1 MMNQASSLPA
11 RPFAISDRVELA
23 VVVALAA
30 AVFLS
35 IPLTLGRL
43 GLSWDALNH
52 HIYLGWAA
60 EGGRFDKDYLAANM
74 QATQFPYLYWPVYR
88 LAMANASGVVA
99 GAALALLQ
107 VLAVPPAWWV
117 ARTLLPQPGAAGAAL
132 RVAAVALGF
141 MSAVPLKTLEATGN
155 DLLVAIPVLWA
166 VAFALHAMV
175 APVAPAARLRAAALA
190 GLFAGAGVA
199 CKFSN
204 GPLVILLPLVF
215 AFATDPW
222 STRIHLALRC
232 ALATLI
238 GFVITYGFW
247 GWQLWLAFGNP
258 MFPFADN
265 VFAPL
270 RAATG
275 WAP

>member
-1 MMNQASSLPA
+1 MNDTASLPA
-11 RPFAISDRVELA
+11 PRPFAVSPRIELA
-23 VVVALAA
+23 AVLLLAA

-35 IPLTLGRL
+35 IPWSMGRV

-60 EGGRFDKDYLAANM
+60 EGGRFDKDYLASNL
-74 QATQFPYLYWPVYR
+74 QATQFPYLYWPVYK
-88 LAMANASGVVA
+88 LAMANVSGVVA
-99 GAALALLQ
+99 GSVLALLHL
-107 VLAVPPAWWV
+107 LAVPPAWWV
-117 ARTLLPQPGAAGAAL
+117 ARLLLPQEGLAGVGL

-166 VAFALHAMV
+166 VAFALHATV
-175 APVAPAARLRAAALA
+175 ATAAPASRLRAAVVA
-190 GLFAGAGVA
+190 GLFAGAAVA

-215 AFATDPW
+215 AFAADPW
-222 STRIHLALRC
+222 SMRVQLAVRC
-232 ALATLI
+232 AIATLV
-238 GFVITYGFW
+238 GFAVTYGYW
-247 GWQLWLAFGNP
+247 GWHLWQTFGNP
-258 MFPFADN
+258 MYPFVES

-275 WAP
+275 WTP